1 LSPNEIKLKRTGEGT
16 FEVPFDHGV
25 MGDITVDN
33 WWVNDFSNTRLLAAA
48 ALICFS
54 GSMEYELDALKPGAR
69 YGDLESSVRWR
80 RGKDES
86 GRNVIESMEIDV
98 KVDVPDEYRSE
109 FAQVVREHTEHACT
123 LVRSLRRGIPV
134 KVNISET

>member
-1 LSPNEIKLKRTGEGT
+1 MKRTGEGT
-16 FEVPFDHGV
+16 FEVPFDQGV

-54 GSMEYELDALKPGAR
+54 GSMEYELDVLELGAR
-69 YGDLESSVRWR
+69 YRDLESSVRWR

-86 GRNVIESMEIDV
+86 GRTIIESMEIDV
-98 KVDVPDEYRSE
+98 KVDVPEEYRSE
-109 FAQVVREHTEHACT
+109 FADVVKEHACT
-123 LVRSLRRGIPV
+123 LVRSLRRGFPI
-134 KVNISET
+134 KINISET

>member
-1 LSPNEIKLKRTGEGT
+1 LKRIGEGT
-16 FEVPFDHGV
+16 YEVPFDYGV
-25 MGDITVDN
+25 MEDILVDN
-33 WWVNDFSNTRLLAAA
+33 WWENDFSNTRLLAAA
-48 ALICFS
+48 TLICFS
-54 GSMEYELDALKPGAR
+54 TSMEYELDALVPGAR

-98 KVDVPDEYRSE
+98 KVGVPEEYRSE
-109 FAQVVREHTEHACT
+109 FADVVKEHKEHACT
-123 LVRSLRRGIPV
+123 LVRSLRRGIKI